1 MDSPMQ
7 TRPAPALRVSHMAE
21 NLIGSEIIKL
31 AAEVKARVAR
41 GETVYNLTIG
51 DFDPAVYPI
60 PQGLLEAIVDAYR
73 QGETQYPPANGVLP
87 LRAAVSALLQRQFGL
102 QFDPEDILISGGAR
116 PIIYAIY
123 RTLVDPGDKVI
134 YPVPSWNNNHYVH
147 LSAAQGLALKTRA
160 EDGFLPTA
168 ELLRPHLSDA
178 VLLTLCSPLNPT
190 GTALHPGELGR
201 ICELILEENARRDP
215 EAKPLYL
222 LYDQIYACLTFG
234 QTEHTNP
241 LSLYPEMRNYT
252 VFVDGISKV
261 FAATGVRVGWG
272 FGPGV
277 VMARMRAILSHVG
290 AWAPRAE
297 QVATARY
304 LSDERAV
311 DRDIQHIRQSLENA
325 LQAFHQGFSSLKAK
339 GYPVDSIAPQGA
351 LYLTVQLNL
360 LDMQRADDQ
369 PIQSVADISQWLMEE
384 AHMALVPFSAFGADP
399 DSTWFRLSVGTVK
412 PGEPAIILDHLE
424 RALAALQ
431 S

>member
-60 PQGLLEAIVDAYR
+60 PEGLLEAIVDAYR
-73 QGETQYPPANGVLP
+73 QGETQYPPANGVQS
-87 LRAAVSALLQRQFGL
+87 LRVAVSALLRRQFGL
-102 QFDPEDILISGGAR
+102 EYDAEDILISGGAR

-123 RTLVDPGDKVI
+123 RTLIDPGDKVI

-147 LSAAQGLALKTRA
+147 LSDARGLALQTRP

-168 ELLRPHLSDA
+168 SLLQPHLSDA

-190 GTALHPGELGR
+190 GTALDAAELGR
-201 ICELILEENARRDP
+201 ICELVLEENARR
-215 EAKPLYL
+215 ESGTKPLYL

-234 QTEHTNP
+234 QTEHADP
-241 LSLYPEMRNYT
+241 VSLYPEMRDYT
-252 VFVDGISKV
+252 VFVDGVSKV
-261 FAATGVRVGWG
+261 FAATGLRVGWG
-272 FGPGV
+272 FGPGAI
-277 VMARMRAILSHVG
+277 MARMRAILSHVG

-304 LSDERAV
+304 LSDEQAV
-311 DRDIQHIRQSLENA
+311 DRDILSIRQSLESA
-325 LQAFHQGFSSLKAK
+325 LQTFHEGFSSLKER
-339 GYPVDSIAPQGA
+339 GYPVSSIAPQGA

-360 LDMQRADDQ
+360 LGKRRADGQ
-369 PIQSVADISQWLMEE
+369 PIQSVADISRWLMEE
-384 AHMALVPFSAFGADP
+384 AHMALVPFSAFGADT

-412 PGEPAIILDHLE
+412 PGEPVIILQHLE